1 MPSSTPVNGQKLAF
15 GVDPKR
21 REKFSLRQSRYYEIG
36 VDVARLGQLAKDQGR
51 RLQVL
56 DVGFGGGV
64 SMRYIEVHEGA
75 DNIDYHGVDLKL
87 IDSIYKRECWSGLYE
102 ADLTQG
108 LPFLDSDQFDVVICE
123 QVLEHL
129 HEIDLAMSTLHRVL
143 TPGGTLIV
151 GVPIFP
157 PGLHLVRR
165 HLVPVLDRV
174 LPLVPILGRVLS
186 LKQQRGHVRAFSKY
200 SFISDLRRNGDLQ
213 IQQTRG
219 FRIVSGGL
227 LRPLENFRWCW
238 RVNRF
243 IGAIIPSLC
252 IEIQVVAQKPLAE
265 TTDSQSTTRRSA
277 AA

>member
-1 MPSSTPVNGQKLAF
+1 MPNSTPVHGQKLAF

-21 REKFSLRQSRYYEIG
+21 REKYSLRQSRYYEIG

-51 RLQVL
+51 RLRLL

-87 IDSIYKRECWSGLYE
+87 IDGIYKRECWSGLYE
-102 ADLTQG
+102 GDLTQG

-129 HEIDLAMSTLHRVL
+129 DEIDLAISTLHRVL

-157 PGLHLVRR
+157 PGLNLVRR

-174 LPLVPILGRVLS
+174 LLLN
-186 LKQQRGHVRAFSKY
+186 KQRGHVRAFSKY
-200 SFISDLRRNGDLQ
+200 SFISDLRRNCKLQ

-265 TTDSQSTTRRSA
+265 TTVAQSTTRRSA